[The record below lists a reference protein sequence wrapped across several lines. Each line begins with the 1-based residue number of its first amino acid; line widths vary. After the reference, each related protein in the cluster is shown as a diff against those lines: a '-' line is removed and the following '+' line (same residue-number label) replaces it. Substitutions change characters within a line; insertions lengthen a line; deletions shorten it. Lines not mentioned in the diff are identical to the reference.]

1 MFRRLVRAAP
11 GAYCSKNVRTLSVA
25 PGTSCHRSAS
35 HCSQCTRWLVGG
47 SNNDSMAVT
56 SDVKE
61 EETEMFHMRE
71 ATSNQNVARL
81 NLARFGGASSR
92 DRQIDRASAAGTLKA
107 RPPQPELS

>member
-1 MFRRLVRAAP
+1 
-11 GAYCSKNVRTLSVA
+11 
-25 PGTSCHRSAS
+25 
-35 HCSQCTRWLVGG
+35 
-47 SNNDSMAVT
+47 MAVT

-92 DRQIDRASAAGTLKA
+92 YRQIDWSRSAGTLKG
-107 RPPQPELS
+107 RPS